1 MEGYKISIEK
11 PMFLYIKI
19 KQCETVAFAIAF
31 KKKKTPGRI
40 FMIKDLYNE
49 N

>member
-11 PMFLYIKI
+11 PMVLYIKTE
-19 KQCETVAFAIAF
+19 QCERVAFTITF
-31 KKKKTPGRI
+31 KRKNTWKNLI
-40 FMIKDLYNE
+40 MVKDLYNE